1 MGGEL
6 KGMGKDGM
14 GGFEGKG
21 IEKYKLGGELKGMGK
36 DGRRIE
42 GKGIEKYKLGGE
54 LKSIHFNL
62 WHQISK

>member
-6 KGMGKDGM
+6 KGMGKDGI
-14 GGFEGKG
+14 GGF
-21 IEKYKLGGELKGMGK
+21 
-36 DGRRIE
+36 E

>member
-42 GKGIEKYKLGGE
+42 GKEIEKYKL
-54 LKSIHFNL
+54 
-62 WHQISK
+62 